1 MSLPK
6 IYYFF
11 YTYFDSFIFNFVHV
25 CVCVWWKILNKFQ
38 ISKVNC
44 FKWKS
49 KEKEEV
55 KEKVIY
61 YDMQKYLFNYM
72 QKIFTI
78 YKQLKC
84 FNYII
89 HFYVQ
94 RTKEN

>member
-1 MSLPK
+1 M
-6 IYYFF
+6 
-11 YTYFDSFIFNFVHV
+11 
-25 CVCVWWKILNKFQ
+25 CVCVWWEILNKFQ

-72 QKIFTI
+72 QKNI
-78 YKQLKC
+78 YNIQAIKM
-84 FNYII
+84 F
-89 HFYVQ
+89 
-94 RTKEN
+94 